1 MYIVSF
7 MAGCSKTGLASVD
20 SKLKTNVLKSLFVNL
35 NFFEIF
41 FISFSQLLKQID
53 ALKLKAKTV
62 GESLKQGWRWTSFEK
77 LAPGML
83 ISQRLPV

>member
-1 MYIVSF
+1 M
-7 MAGCSKTGLASVD
+7 D

-62 GESLKQGWRWTSFEK
+62 GESLNQG
-77 LAPGML
+77 
-83 ISQRLPV
+83 